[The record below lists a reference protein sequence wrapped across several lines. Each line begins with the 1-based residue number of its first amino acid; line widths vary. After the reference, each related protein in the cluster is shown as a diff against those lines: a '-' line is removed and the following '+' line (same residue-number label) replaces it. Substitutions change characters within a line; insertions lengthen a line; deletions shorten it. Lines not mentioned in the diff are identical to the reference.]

1 MKHSKNQN
9 EDAEMICNTCFPK
22 CVLVSRVIDIDEYVS
37 KSVTHQMKFNYL
49 LVSALHN
56 NT

>member
-1 MKHSKNQN
+1 MKHFKNQN

-22 CVLVSRVIDIDEYVS
+22 CVLVSRVIDINEYVS

-49 LVSALHN
+49 LASALHN